1 MEELSIVKSY
11 SREEQ
16 QSYTKIP
23 FTVGENIEQIEI
35 SYNYQ
40 RHMFKNHALGVSKE
54 EVNIIDLGLFSPDG
68 KLRGWSGSERTTVY
82 ISSSDASPGY
92 KRGAIPPGRWNLA
105 LGIYKVTDQAKV
117 SITIKLKE
125 KERRWFKGDLHM
137 HTLNSD
143 GIYKTGEVIT
153 YARHAGLD
161 FIALTDHNNTQQN
174 QEIGNPEGITVL
186 PGMEYTNYRGHA
198 NLFFTDT
205 TEFAENPLSNTREEM
220 LSTLKAAEQREAL
233 VSINH
238 PFDESCPWL
247 WGFDVPFSLV
257 EVWNAFFKESDS
269 KAIAWWRNQL
279 KEGKHLVAIGGSDT
293 HRIEQGRSF
302 GTPTTY
308 IYARSAGKE
317 DLLEA
322 LREGRVSISATPS
335 SAQLDLVVADAH
347 IGETVCFI
355 EGMTGSIHIMGAK
368 VGDRIVLYSN
378 EGLEQSW
385 EIAYAGTLVLPFLVQ
400 KRKFYQTELYRKTLA
415 FEMLD
420 AMTNPVY
427 LS

>member
-1 MEELSIVKSY
+1 MEELSIVETY
-11 SREEQ
+11 SRDEQ

-23 FTVGENIEQIEI
+23 FTVGEAIEQIEI

-40 RHMFKNHALGVSKE
+40 RHMFKNHEWGVSKE

-68 KLRGWSGSERTTVY
+68 DLRGWSGSERDTVY
-82 ISSSDASPGY
+82 VSASDASPGY
-92 KRGAIPPGRWNLA
+92 KRGAIPPGIWNIA
-105 LGIYKVTDQAKV
+105 LGIYKVSSQVQV
-117 SITIKLKE
+117 SISIKMK
-125 KERRWFKGDLHM
+125 KKDRRWFKGDLHM
-137 HTLNSD
+137 HTRNSD
-143 GIYKTGEVIT
+143 GIFSTAEVIT

-174 QEIGNPEGITVL
+174 QEIGNPDGITVI

-198 NLFFTDT
+198 NLFFTET

-220 LSTLKAAEQREAL
+220 LTTLKAAKQREAL

-238 PFDESCPWL
+238 PFDVSCPWL
-247 WGFDVPFSLV
+247 WGFDVPFTLV
-257 EVWNAFFKESDS
+257 EVWNGFFKDSDA
-269 KAIAWWRNQL
+269 KAIAWWRTQL
-279 KEGKHLVAIGGSDT
+279 KEGNHLVAVGGSDT

-308 IYARSAGKE
+308 IHANSAGKE

-322 LREGRVSISATPS
+322 LREGRVSISATPD
-335 SAQLDLVVADAH
+335 SAHLDLVIAEAH
-347 IGETVCFI
+347 TGGSVCFS
-355 EGMTGSIHIMGAK
+355 EGMTGTVHIQRAQA
-368 VGDRIVLYSN
+368 GDRIVLHSN
-378 EGLEQSW
+378 KGPEQTW
-385 EIAYAGTLVLPFLVQ
+385 DAAYTGTLALPFTVQ
-400 KRKFYQTELYRKTLA
+400 KRDFYQVELYRKTLA
-415 FEMLD
+415 FEMLN

>member
-1 MEELSIVKSY
+1 
-11 SREEQ
+11 
-16 QSYTKIP
+16 
-23 FTVGENIEQIEI
+23 
-35 SYNYQ
+35 
-40 RHMFKNHALGVSKE
+40 
-54 EVNIIDLGLFSPDG
+54 
-68 KLRGWSGSERTTVY
+68 VY

-368 VGDRIVLYSN
+368 VGDRIVLHSN

>member
-1 MEELSIVKSY
+1 MEELSIVKTY

-16 QSYTKIP
+16 QRYTKIP
-23 FTVGENIEQIEI
+23 FTVGGDIEQIEI

-40 RHMFKNHALGVSKE
+40 RHMLKNHEWGVSKE

-68 KLRGWSGSERTTVY
+68 NLRGWSGSERNTVY
-82 ISSSDASPGY
+82 IGASDASPGY
-92 KRGAIPPGRWNLA
+92 KRGAIPPGTWHIA
-105 LGIYKVTDQAKV
+105 LGIYKVTNQVQV
-117 SITIKLKE
+117 SITINLKE

-143 GIYKTGEVIT
+143 GIYTTREVIT
-153 YARHAGLD
+153 YARHTGLD

-174 QEIGNPEGITVL
+174 QEIGNPIGITVL

-205 TEFAENPLSNTREEM
+205 TEFAENPLSNTHEEM
-220 LSTLKAAEQREAL
+220 LTVLEAARRREAL

-238 PFDESCPWL
+238 PFDINCPWL
-247 WGFDVPFSLV
+247 WGFDGPFTLV
-257 EVWNAFFKESDS
+257 EVWNGFFKESDAE
-269 KAIAWWRNQL
+269 AITWWRTQL
-279 KEGKHLVAIGGSDT
+279 KEGKRLVAVGGSDT

-308 IYARSAGKE
+308 IHAISTGKE

-322 LREGRVSISATPS
+322 LKEGRVSISATPS
-335 SAQLDLVVADAH
+335 SAQLDLVIAEVH
-347 IGETVCFI
+347 IGGSVRYSA
-355 EGMTGSIHIMGAK
+355 GMTGSIQIKSAK
-368 VGDRIVLYSN
+368 VGDRIVLHSN

-385 EIAYAGTLVLPFLVQ
+385 EAAYAGTLSIPFLVQ
-400 KRKFYQTELYRKTLA
+400 KREFYQAELYRRTLA
-415 FEMLD
+415 FEMLN